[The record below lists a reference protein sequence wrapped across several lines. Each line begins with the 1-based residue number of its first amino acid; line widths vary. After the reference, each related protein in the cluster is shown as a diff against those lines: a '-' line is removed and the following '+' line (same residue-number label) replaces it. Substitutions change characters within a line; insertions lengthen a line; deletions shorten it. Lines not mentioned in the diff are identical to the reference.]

1 MTRPAPRKSS
11 LAGASPVAPLAQEA
25 PKATPRPQDDPSAA
39 PQKRVET
46 SPDTAKPATTKTSS
60 PTRTARPGIYFHE
73 ADFMAAKSAF
83 LADWRAGGTAD
94 KFPTWIAAALDAH
107 ASRTPHERAQLVRSA
122 THAGRGFTRSFD
134 IPGEVE
140 DRMNDAIKQ
149 DNDADRWPTLSAWAG
164 DAIAAAVERAKTRVG
179 GSLPP
184 APPRLPNRLTR

>member
-11 LAGASPVAPLAQEA
+11 LAGASPVAPLVQEEVPTA
-25 PKATPRPQDDPSAA
+25 PRSQDASSAS
-39 PQKRVET
+39 PQKHVEK
-46 SPDTAKPATTKTSS
+46 SSAPLKAVGKKPSS
-60 PTRTARPGIYFHE
+60 PNRTARPGIYFHE
-73 ADFMAAKSAF
+73 EEFMAAKSAF
-83 LADWRAGGTAD
+83 LADWRGGGTAD
-94 KFPTWIAAALDAH
+94 KFPTWIATALDAH
-107 ASRTPHERAQLVRSA
+107 ASRTPSARAQLVRNA

-140 DRMNDAIKQ
+140 DRMNDAIKK

-164 DAIAAAVERAKTRVG
+164 DAIAAAVERAKARAG